1 MADDCRNKFYE
12 NDNEESFAPSC
23 TFWPL
28 LIHLLLL
35 LLLSHHHQRWAIN
48 CELNSENSKNG
59 RGGQGKFDFYSS
71 FEKKLFQLIVTRGF
85 ILKTGSRAIS
95 VFQLGLYRHPP
106 PIPCL
111 TREEFQSPVVL
122 LPEIQKMTTMTR
134 RRRRRPTA
142 AGAAPS
148 CIADE
153 KGLQQLPASEDNGSL
168 SRIYSHN
175 GNRK

>member
-1 MADDCRNKFYE
+1 MVEEDKGSLIFIHPLRRNYF
-12 NDNEESFAPSC
+12 NS
-23 TFWPL
+23 
-28 LIHLLLL
+28 
-35 LLLSHHHQRWAIN
+35 LS
-48 CELNSENSKNG
+48 
-59 RGGQGKFDFYSS
+59 RGG
-71 FEKKLFQLIVTRGF
+71 
-85 ILKTGSRAIS
+85 LKTGSRAIS
-95 VFQLGLYRHPP
+95 VFQLVLYRHHPT
-106 PIPCL
+106 IPCL